1 MSRETQRSQQ
11 VFERFYPTS
20 APLSAF
26 DRLSLVS
33 YRLFRIPAER
43 ISKGIPLLRDDLLRS
58 NLRVTPVGLVAVA
71 LFSSVVSAFVALG
84 VIAWVPFKPHS
95 YLYLV
100 GIAPFVVF
108 IMIINGPKMSSS
120 SRGSALDNE
129 MPFLVGYMSILAG
142 GGLSLIDTLRQISEM
157 DIFGAGSKEAKRILI
172 DIDVF
177 GRDPITALER
187 ASKYSASRDWTELLS
202 GYTTVLRTGGD
213 YVNYL
218 NLHLKETFD
227 KMAEKIKRTI
237 ETVGLISE
245 SFLIVTVVLGMT
257 LFTLY
262 LVQALINGNAAGI
275 SNIFLFSFIVVPAI
289 SAAFIWLID
298 AYSQK
303 WPYTDMRPYKV
314 FLAFV
319 PLGVVIFFIPLPLLL
334 FEHMALSLLAIST
347 VPSAFAIKYS
357 RERRIVERMLP
368 EFVED
373 VAEQRKI
380 GLPPEQAI
388 ERLGE
393 GNNYGG
399 FSKYV
404 AKMAGQLSWGLSLRK
419 VIATFTNGVT
429 SWIAKAV
436 GTLMLEVVEIGGG
449 TLRGFEDMAA
459 FTRRVS
465 VSESD
470 ARSSLR
476 PYVLII
482 YIGGLMLTL
491 TTFVMIYMLSQQ
503 TALAARGLP
512 VVSSGSNPKIIDDLL
527 TASIFQCWV
536 LGLVAGKMGEGSLA
550 EGFKHSVILVALT
563 LIAVVVTGWFIPL
576 RI

>member
-1 MSRETQRSQQ
+1 LM
-11 VFERFYPTS
+11 
-20 APLSAF
+20 
-26 DRLSLVS
+26 
-33 YRLFRIPAER
+33 
-43 ISKGIPLLRDDLLRS
+43 RDDLLKS
-58 NLRVTPVGLVAVA
+58 DMRVTPVGLVSVA
-71 LFSSVVSAFVALG
+71 LFSAMISGIVALG
-84 VIAWVPFKPHS
+84 IMAWAAFTPYS

-100 GIAPFVVF
+100 GVAPFVVF
-108 IMIINGPKMSSS
+108 VLVMNGPKLSKS

-142 GGLSLIDTLRQISEM
+142 GGLSLIDTLRQISEA
-157 DIFGAGSKEAKRILI
+157 DVFGAAAREAERILI

-187 ASKYSASRDWTELLS
+187 AAKYSASRDWSELLT

-213 YVNYL
+213 HVNYL

-227 KMAEKIKRTI
+227 KMAEKIRRTV
-237 ETVGLISE
+237 ETVGMVSE

-262 LVQALINGNAAGI
+262 LVEALVNGNAAGI
-275 SNIFLFSFIVVPAI
+275 SNIYLFSFIIVPTL
-289 SAAFIWLID
+289 SSGFIWLMD

-303 WPYTDMRPYKV
+303 WPFTDMRPYKI

-319 PLGVVIFFIPLPLLL
+319 PLGVILFLIPLPLL
-334 FEHMALSLLAIST
+334 FYQHMAVSLLAISA
-347 VPSAFAIKYS
+347 VPSVFAIRYS
-357 RERRIVERMLP
+357 RERRIIERMLP

-373 VAEQRKI
+373 VAEERKI

-393 GNNYGG
+393 GNRYGG

-404 AKMAGQLSWGLSLRK
+404 NKMGGQLSWGISLQK
-419 VIATFTNGVT
+419 VVAGFTGGVS
-429 SWIAKAV
+429 SWIARAV

-465 VSESD
+465 ISESD

-482 YIGGLMLTL
+482 YIGALMLTM

-503 TALAARGLP
+503 SALAARGLP
-512 VVSSGSNPKIIDDLL
+512 AVVAGSSPKTLDDLL
-527 TASIFQCWV
+527 SASVFQGWV

-550 EGFKHSVILVALT
+550 EGFKHSVVLVVLT
-563 LIAVVVTGWFIPL
+563 LLTVVIAGWFIQL
-576 RI
+576 HL